1 MNRIVKRALWGTLL
15 AGGITLAGA
24 TAANAAEAPPNG
36 ADCGCNVVKSALTTV
51 TNLLTAPCDQ
61 PSGGQ
66 PGSGG
71 TEGSGGLPAVTQ
83 DVSALVT
90 DTLATATSAVPGGS
104 TGGGTP
110 GGGTDPSLPSAPVDT
125 VLDTVTGVADTATSE
140 VANTVSGVTGGLP
153 DLPSVPGL
161 PGTGAPGGGTG
172 SPGVVT
178 IPVPGVGTVHAGAT
192 PDGLDV
198 GKNLNVL
205 GIKDDWDLTA
215 GRNGIATT
223 DRIGTDSTNVYVD
236 AAVPTTGTTAP
247 HASVTLP
254 NLGGLTGGGL
264 PGVPG
269 LPSVPGL
276 PGGSIPGLPSLP
288 IGDLTGA
295 LGGLTG
301 SLPGLPS
308 VPGLPGGSIPGLPGT
323 GGTSG
328 VITIPVPGV
337 GSVHAGTTPD
347 GLNVGKN
354 LNVLGIKDD
363 WDLTAGRN
371 GIATTDRIGTDTTN
385 VYVDAAVPTTGTTA
399 PHASVTLPNL
409 GGPTGGGNGG
419 GTFPGLPALPLGDLT
434 GALGGLTGSLPGL
447 PGNGGTPGGNGGGT
461 VPGLPA
467 LPLGDLTG
475 ALGGLT
481 GPLSGLTG
489 GLPGLPTLPGL
500 PGTGGTPSTG
510 VITVPIPGVGSVH
523 AGTTPDGLNVG
534 KNLNVLG
541 IKDVWDLTAGPK
553 GISTTDRIGTD
564 STNVYVDAAVPTTGA
579 TAPHAAVTLPSLG
592 NLTGGLPTV
601 PGLPGTGNP
610 GTPGTGGTL
619 PGLPNLGGI
628 LGGLTGGLPGLPTVP
643 GTPGTGGTLPGLPNL
658 GGILGGLTGGLPG
671 LPTIPGLPGTG
682 NPGTPGT
689 GGTLPGLPN
698 VGGILGGLTGSLP
711 GLPTVPG
718 TPGTGGTLPSLPS
731 LPIGDLGGIVGGVT
745 GALPAALG
753 VAGEITGSAPGAI
766 GGITGSLPGVIGGV
780 IGGITGSLP
789 GLPTAPGTPGTGTP
803 GTPGTGTGT
812 PGSGIGGTAPGAGTG
827 GVPIVSTVA
836 HSLVGAAHSLYASTP
851 RNGSLAQTGFSD
863 PFLLFAGLIL
873 LAAGAVTKAF
883 ERP

>member
-110 GGGTDPSLPSAPVDT
+110 GGGTDPGLPSAPVDT

-223 DRIGTDSTNVYVD
+223 DRIGTDTTNVYVD

-269 LPSVPGL
+269 LPSLPGL

-295 LGGLTG
+295 LGGLAG

-337 GSVHAGTTPD
+337 GT
-347 GLNVGKN
+347 
-354 LNVLGIKDD
+354 
-363 WDLTAGRN
+363 
-371 GIATTDRIGTDTTN
+371 
-385 VYVDAAVPTTGTTA
+385 
-399 PHASVTLPNL
+399 
-409 GGPTGGGNGG
+409 
-419 GTFPGLPALPLGDLT
+419 
-434 GALGGLTGSLPGL
+434 
-447 PGNGGTPGGNGGGT
+447 
-461 VPGLPA
+461 
-467 LPLGDLTG
+467 
-475 ALGGLT
+475 
-481 GPLSGLTG
+481 
-489 GLPGLPTLPGL
+489 
-500 PGTGGTPSTG
+500 
-510 VITVPIPGVGSVH
+510 VH

-610 GTPGTGGTL
+610 GTPGTPGTGGILPGLPNLGGITGSL

-628 LGGLTGGLPGLPTVP
+628 LGGLTGS
-643 GTPGTGGTLPGLPNL
+643 
-658 GGILGGLTGGLPG
+658 LPG

-689 GGTLPGLPN
+689 GGILPGLPN
-698 VGGILGGLTGSLP
+698 LGGIL
-711 GLPTVPG
+711 
-718 TPGTGGTLPSLPS
+718 
-731 LPIGDLGGIVGGVT
+731 GGVT

-766 GGITGSLPGVIGGV
+766 GGITGSLPGVIGSV
-780 IGGITGSLP
+780 IGRITGSLP
-789 GLPTAPGTPGTGTP
+789 GLPTVPGTPGTGTP

-827 GVPIVSTVA
+827 GVPIVSAVA
-836 HSLVGAAHSLYASTP
+836 HRLVGAAHSLYASTP